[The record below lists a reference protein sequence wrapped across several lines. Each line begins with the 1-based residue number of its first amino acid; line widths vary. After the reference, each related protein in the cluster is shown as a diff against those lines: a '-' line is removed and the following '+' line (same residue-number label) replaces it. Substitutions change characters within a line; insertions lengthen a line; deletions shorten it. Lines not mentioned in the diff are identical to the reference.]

1 MSELPHKIGPYRV
14 LQRLGV
20 GGMGEVFLAHDER
33 LDRRVAIKRIRP
45 DGKTSPGQRE
55 RFRREARVAARLNHP
70 AIVQVYDVLEESEHV
85 EHIVMEY
92 VEGTTLRAL
101 AAQGLLDLPRALRI
115 AREIADG
122 LDTAHHEGIVH
133 RDLKAE
139 NVLVTRTG
147 HAKISDFGI
156 AKQLLTGGEPELTQ
170 GNVVLGTYRT
180 MSPEQARGEAVD
192 HRSDLFSLGVL
203 LYEILTGR
211 SPFEAE
217 NPLATLN
224 RILFHAPVPVR
235 TLRPEVPEEISSLVD
250 QLLQK
255 DPFLRPRTAGEVRWH
270 LDALLSPGTAAGE
283 SPTLIEPGVL
293 PPTGVRSTPL
303 PQAVS
308 HASPSPAGTSD
319 PRGGSPADSALTTL
333 QPRPRRLVL
342 LAAGLLLLIGLA
354 SAGAWLV
361 FRRSAPPLYVAVLE
375 PEARA
380 GSGSSETALLSSG
393 VRVAVLQALVELEG
407 ISPLSMDEVDAV
419 TGSPRQVAQALSAG
433 EVITAR
439 LDCRP
444 ESCRVS
450 LNRLRG
456 ADGSVLWAESLE
468 VPTDDF
474 FLLAQAVAGQIR
486 RGYGDLRPRKG
497 STALA
502 ASSRD
507 IQELL
512 ALRRGFDAQSIP
524 RDRILA
530 DLEKIRRRSPRF
542 LEAYLLEADV
552 LRHRFWVSRRREDLD
567 RASRLLE
574 EARELAPGNP
584 QPLFLWVDVAL
595 AGKDLEQAEEAL
607 HELHDLVP
615 GDVRVLEREA
625 RLLDARGQSQE
636 ALVLMRTAA
645 RLHPSV
651 RRLSNLAQMEFQQGE
666 IAAARGTLQR
676 LLQRSPGNLEGLS
689 LLAVIELWNGDL
701 NRAAALYRQLVQRS
715 PSIAT
720 LSNLGLAYL
729 LLGRYQEA
737 TDTFQRACEHE
748 PQNPGCTLN
757 LADARA
763 LMGQKAQAE
772 ELYRRVVA
780 LAESDPAAATPPLLT
795 IKAQALAHLGEGRS
809 AVSAVQEALRLAPD
823 QGPTVYE
830 AALVYV
836 LLGEDHSAHV
846 NAEKALQLGL
856 NPRAFS
862 IPWFAPLHR
871 RPEFR
876 ALLTKAPAP

>member
-1 MSELPHKIGPYRV
+1 V
-14 LQRLGV
+14 
-20 GGMGEVFLAHDER
+20 
-33 LDRRVAIKRIRP
+33 
-45 DGKTSPGQRE
+45 
-55 RFRREARVAARLNHP
+55 
-70 AIVQVYDVLEESEHV
+70 
-85 EHIVMEY
+85 
-92 VEGTTLRAL
+92 
-101 AAQGLLDLPRALRI
+101 
-115 AREIADG
+115 
-122 LDTAHHEGIVH
+122 
-133 RDLKAE
+133 
-139 NVLVTRTG
+139 
-147 HAKISDFGI
+147 
-156 AKQLLTGGEPELTQ
+156 
-170 GNVVLGTYRT
+170 
-180 MSPEQARGEAVD
+180 
-192 HRSDLFSLGVL
+192 
-203 LYEILTGR
+203 
-211 SPFEAE
+211 
-217 NPLATLN
+217 
-224 RILFHAPVPVR
+224 
-235 TLRPEVPEEISSLVD
+235 EISSLVE

-255 DPFLRPRTAGEVRWH
+255 DPFLRPRSAGEVRWH
-270 LDALLSPGTAAGE
+270 LDALLSPETAQGE
-283 SPTLIEPGVL
+283 SPTLIEPGL
-293 PPTGVRSTPL
+293 LSPSGVGSTPL
-303 PQAVS
+303 P
-308 HASPSPAGTSD
+308 HLASQPGRSDSAPS
-319 PRGGSPADSALTTL
+319 DSALTTL
-333 QPRPRRLVL
+333 ISILKIKPRRLEL
-342 LAAGLLLLIGLA
+342 LAAGLLLLVGLA
-354 SAGAWLV
+354 SGGAWLV
-361 FRRSAPPLYVAVLE
+361 FRRPAPPLYVAVLE
-375 PEARA
+375 PEIGA
-380 GSGSSETALLSSG
+380 GTRSSETALLSSG

-433 EVITAR
+433 EVITQR

-468 VPTDDF
+468 VPIDDF

-497 STALA
+497 SAALA

-524 RDRILA
+524 RNRILA
-530 DLEKIRRRSPRF
+530 ELETIRRRSPRF

-552 LRHRFWVSRRREDLD
+552 LRHRFWVSRSREDLD

-574 EARELAPGNP
+574 EARDLAPGNP

-636 ALVLMRTAA
+636 ALALMRTAA
-645 RLHPSV
+645 RLHPSL
-651 RRLSNLAQMEFQQGE
+651 RRLSNLAQMEFQQGQ
-666 IAAARGTLQR
+666 IAAARSTLQR

-701 NRAAALYRQLVQRS
+701 NRAVALSRQLVQRS
-715 PSIAT
+715 PGTAT

-737 TDTFQRACEHE
+737 TDTFQRACERE
-748 PQNPGCTLN
+748 PQNPAFTLN

-763 LMGQKAQAE
+763 LMGQKAQAD

-809 AVSAVQEALRLAPD
+809 AVSAVQEALQLAPD

-836 LLGEDHSAHV
+836 LLGEDHSALV

-856 NPRAFS
+856 DPRAFS

-871 RPEFR
+871 QPEFR
-876 ALLTKAPAP
+876 ALLAKTPAS